1 MANFRNTY
9 RRLHADRRP
18 LFPLGGPL
26 GRARAA
32 ARRDRAPAVP
42 GLAECALQRLVQH
55 LLHGAAEQGL
65 EHLHLADRRVQRAG
79 RLLHRQ
85 RRLSALSPAMAADQV
100 AELAHP
106 ALSRPLARP
115 GHALPHAA
123 ERRSGRQPRPAH
135 RRRHPPIRRLHARYR
150 HRAARLDRHA
160 GVVRGDPVDPVVGHA
175 ADDRLADLQ
184 RPRLSRLG
192 GADLCGARHLGH
204 PSRRPPAGEAQFRSA
219 ALRGGFPLLA
229 GALARECRGG
239 DAARGR
245 AGAKRR
251 GCATASAG

>member
-1 MANFRNTY
+1 M
-9 RRLHADRRP
+9 
-18 LFPLGGPL
+18 
-26 GRARAA
+26 GRARLAA
-32 ARRDRAPAVP
+32 CRDRASAVP
-42 GLAECALQRLVQH
+42 GLAECALQCLVQH
-55 LLHGAAEQGL
+55 LLHGTAKQGL
-65 EHLHLADRRVQRAG
+65 EHVHLPDRRVQPAR

-85 RRLSALSPAMAADQV
+85 RRLSTLSPAMAADQV
-100 AELAHP
+100 AQLAHP

-123 ERRSGRQPRPAH
+123 ERRSGRQPRSAH
-135 RRRHPPIRRLHARYR
+135 RRRHPPIRRLDPRYR
-150 HRAARLDRHA
+150 HRATRLDRHA
-160 GVVRGDPVDPVVGHA
+160 GVVHRHPVDPVVGHA

-219 ALRGGFPLLA
+219 TLRGGFPLLA

-239 DAARGR
+239 DAACGR
-245 AGAKRR
+245 AGGR
-251 GCATASAG
+251 GAAP